1 MQHIETV
8 IVGAGVVGLAIS
20 KTLAESGREVL
31 VIEQAEKMGMG
42 ISSRNSEVLHAG
54 IYYPPGSFKARF
66 CVAGRRWLYRY
77 CTEREIPHRKI
88 TKLIV
93 ATSAEQIPH
102 LQQLLET
109 SRANG
114 LVGPEE
120 ELVMLSRSQARH
132 LEPELD
138 CAAALLSPATG
149 IIDSHSLMMSF
160 RSDAERAGATF
171 VFKTCLQRVER
182 KQNKLLIYTR
192 DERDNEYQFA
202 AKELVNAAGLAAQD
216 VARSIAGLS
225 QTSIPEQ
232 LLVKGNYFV
241 LSGVRSPFSRLIYP
255 LPSSL
260 GLGIH
265 VTVDLSGQARFGP
278 DDQPVKQIDYAVD
291 NNRALD
297 FYRAIRQYWPALPD
311 QSLQPGYAGIRP
323 KLKTNDERSA
333 DFCIKS
339 PADHGIPGLVNLFG
353 IESPGL
359 TATPALAEHVR
370 CLLDQG

>member
-20 KTLAESGREVL
+20 KILAESGREVL

-93 ATSAEQIPH
+93 ATSTEQIPH

-160 RSDAERAGATF
+160 RSDAERVGATF
-171 VFKTCLQRVER
+171 AFKTCLQRVER

-216 VARSIAGLS
+216 VARSIAGLT

-255 LPSSL
+255 LPSSH

-323 KLKTNDERSA
+323 KLKINDERSA
-333 DFCIKS
+333 DFCIRG

-370 CLLDQG
+370 SLLDQS